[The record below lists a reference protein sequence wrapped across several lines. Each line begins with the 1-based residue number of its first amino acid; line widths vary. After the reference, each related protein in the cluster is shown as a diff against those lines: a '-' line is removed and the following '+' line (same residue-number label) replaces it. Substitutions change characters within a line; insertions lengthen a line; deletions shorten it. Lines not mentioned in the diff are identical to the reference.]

1 MRGLSSDFAV
11 GNLADVQAKLD
22 ELKKSGFEGVLV
34 DKRRVPLANL
44 IEILSKVR
52 AGSVDANRIAA
63 QLNAIIARADQ
74 VRFIVGDIK
83 VGSADLG
90 GGSKGPM
97 FPAGSAG

>member
-22 ELKKSGFEGVLV
+22 ELKTSGFEGILV
-34 DKRRVPLANL
+34 DKQKVPLANL
-44 IEILSKVR
+44 IEALSKVR
-52 AGSVDANRIAA
+52 AGSVDPSRIAA
-63 QLNAIIARADQ
+63 QLNTLIARADQ

-83 VGSADLG
+83 VGSTDLDSG
-90 GGSKGPM
+90 KKGPM